1 MTAKTLVHIQ
11 HGTDDVE
18 KATVAMTI
26 ANMSSSSGAET
37 FMFVSSDAVELIM
50 KDFDDHRRIAG
61 YPALNSLL
69 SRYVESG
76 GKFWVYEDSAKVRG
90 IVPEDLIDGV
100 ELVDASR
107 TVSFLGEGGR
117 VLM

>member
-18 KATVAMTI
+18 KATVAMTM
-26 ANMSSSSGAET
+26 ANMSTASGAET
-37 FMFVSSDAVELIM
+37 FLFVSSDAVELIM

-61 YPALNSLL
+61 YPPLNSLL
-69 SRYVESG
+69 TRYAENG
-76 GKFWVYEDSAKVRG
+76 GKFWIYKDSAAVRG
-90 IVPEDLIDGV
+90 IEPEDLIDGV
-100 ELVDASR
+100 EMVDASR

>member
-11 HGTDDVE
+11 HGPDDVE
-18 KATVAMTI
+18 KATVAMTL

-37 FMFVSSDAVELIM
+37 FLFVSSDAVELIM
-50 KDFDDHRRIAG
+50 KDFEDHRRIAG
-61 YPALNSLL
+61 YTPLNTLL
-69 SRYVESG
+69 TRYAENG
-76 GKFWVYEDSAKVRG
+76 GKFWVYEDSARVRG
-90 IVPEDLIDGV
+90 IVPDDLIEGV
-100 ELVDASR
+100 EIVDAAR